1 MKATNKQK
9 PVIGLSASRM
19 RLEGSYLTGMK
30 KSLVNSDYVEA
41 IVKAGGLPII
51 IPPTC
56 TPEEIDEYLLMCDG
70 ILITGGMDVA
80 PILYGEMPSPRCGNF
95 DLENDRSNLALLK
108 AALAADKP
116 ILGICRGLQMLNV
129 ALGGTLYQDIP
140 SQCPD
145 CAGHSWGYIKTDA
158 VHSVSLDTD
167 SPLYSIFQKKELLV
181 NSVHHQ
187 AVKDLGEGAIF
198 ARKRLTESLKV
209 FTCRAKKF
217 LLSSGIRKCC
227 LRRAMKCCACSST
240 LSKIVVRRRID
251 HGRNKSI

>member
-70 ILITGGMDVA
+70 ILMTGGMDVA

-116 ILGICRGLQMLNV
+116 ILGICRGLQMLN
-129 ALGGTLYQDIP
+129 
-140 SQCPD
+140 
-145 CAGHSWGYIKTDA
+145 TDA

-187 AVKDLGEGAIF
+187 AVKDLGEGAIVC
-198 ARKRLTESLKV
+198 AKAPDGIVEGIYMPGKKV
-209 FTCRAKKF
+209 LAVQWHPEMLLEKSDEMLCLFQHFIEDCR
-217 LLSSGIRKCC
+217 
-227 LRRAMKCCACSST
+227 
-240 LSKIVVRRRID
+240 
-251 HGRNKSI
+251 

>member
-1 MKATNKQK
+1 MMANINLEVLLMKATNKQK

-56 TPEEIDEYLLMCDG
+56 TPEEIDEYLPMCDG
-70 ILITGGMDVA
+70 ILMTGGMDVA

-158 VHSVSLDTD
+158 VHSVSLDPD
-167 SPLYSIFQKKELLV
+167 SPLYNIFQKKELLV

-187 AVKDLGEGAIF
+187 AVKDLGEGAIVC
-198 ARKRLTESLKV
+198 AKAPDGIVEGIYMPGKKV
-209 FTCRAKKF
+209 LAVQWHPEMLLEKSDEMLCLFQHFIEECR
-217 LLSSGIRKCC
+217 
-227 LRRAMKCCACSST
+227 
-240 LSKIVVRRRID
+240 
-251 HGRNKSI
+251 